1 MELRELGDRLFR
13 LHAKLIIGVFL
24 LGLLGGVAVYLT
36 AKPQYQ
42 ANTTLVMGAQ
52 DPQSAEE
59 AAVLADTARGIATGP
74 QLVTRVISTTGATR
88 NEQEVAA
95 AINVQ
100 ALGNSGVLTLSVTDP
115 NRQVAVK
122 LANGL
127 TAGVVNTRVA
137 LIENGL
143 ASSLRGLAQQEAST
157 DAQIRKL
164 NTRIQTLAA
173 RTATLSPQANA
184 PALTQLAQLQAR
196 LTSLQQEAI
205 QIAVQRNQLQAQQG
219 PKTTVLD
226 SATSATRV
234 RGRGLINALLGGILG
249 LVVGIAL
256 AGAREMLRP
265 SLVGAHAIS
274 RAIGTPLLGEVNM
287 QPDSWTMATLPDAGT
302 YVELAADAQHMYE
315 VRFAALE
322 PGKRSGSRVRM
333 LEGPLHKLRF
343 GQSPATSP
351 GAGTGL
357 VVAVPR
363 VLKLADVDA
372 LTNFI
377 WISGWTLLGV
387 IVYPPS
393 KKPAKAAAGHPS
405 PAASPQGSSPDG
417 HVEVDA

>member
-13 LHAKLIIGVFL
+13 LHARLIIGVFL

-115 NRQVAVK
+115 N
-122 LANGL
+122 GL

-164 NTRIQTLAA
+164 NTRIQTVPPG
-173 RTATLSPQANA
+173 RTC
-184 PALTQLAQLQAR
+184 
-196 LTSLQQEAI
+196 
-205 QIAVQRNQLQAQQG
+205 
-219 PKTTVLD
+219 
-226 SATSATRV
+226 
-234 RGRGLINALLGGILG
+234 RG
-249 LVVGIAL
+249 
-256 AGAREMLRP
+256 
-265 SLVGAHAIS
+265 
-274 RAIGTPLLGEVNM
+274 
-287 QPDSWTMATLPDAGT
+287 
-302 YVELAADAQHMYE
+302 
-315 VRFAALE
+315 
-322 PGKRSGSRVRM
+322 
-333 LEGPLHKLRF
+333 
-343 GQSPATSP
+343 SP
-351 GAGTGL
+351 GSC
-357 VVAVPR
+357 R
-363 VLKLADVDA
+363 
-372 LTNFI
+372 
-377 WISGWTLLGV
+377 
-387 IVYPPS
+387 
-393 KKPAKAAAGHPS
+393 
-405 PAASPQGSSPDG
+405 
-417 HVEVDA
+417 

>member
-13 LHAKLIIGVFL
+13 LHARLIIGVFL

-127 TAGVVNTRVA
+127 TAGVVSTRVA

-164 NTRIQTLAA
+164 NTRIQTVPPG
-173 RTATLSPQANA
+173 RTC
-184 PALTQLAQLQAR
+184 
-196 LTSLQQEAI
+196 
-205 QIAVQRNQLQAQQG
+205 
-219 PKTTVLD
+219 
-226 SATSATRV
+226 
-234 RGRGLINALLGGILG
+234 RG
-249 LVVGIAL
+249 
-256 AGAREMLRP
+256 
-265 SLVGAHAIS
+265 
-274 RAIGTPLLGEVNM
+274 
-287 QPDSWTMATLPDAGT
+287 
-302 YVELAADAQHMYE
+302 
-315 VRFAALE
+315 
-322 PGKRSGSRVRM
+322 
-333 LEGPLHKLRF
+333 
-343 GQSPATSP
+343 SP
-351 GAGTGL
+351 GSC
-357 VVAVPR
+357 R
-363 VLKLADVDA
+363 
-372 LTNFI
+372 
-377 WISGWTLLGV
+377 
-387 IVYPPS
+387 
-393 KKPAKAAAGHPS
+393 
-405 PAASPQGSSPDG
+405 
-417 HVEVDA
+417 